1 MGIQNVFPRGKG
13 PHRAHKCPRDALGCV
28 LRLKFARDPFPRA
41 HLYSTFPPSF
51 FGVSPPFFSLFSSS
65 KSSRIDERKNDEKRT
80 LACACVFTTRLGAT
94 FFRLKELVEPAVD
107 LAKEIDC
114 MEAAI
119 FMRVFRAFLCGL
131 RARARISSFSPFGD
145 GAVFFLVFF
154 LFVAFILSSSSSRIL
169 RLLKGRFSSCLNFRV
184 SEIQK
189 KNRLEF

>member
-65 KSSRIDERKNDEKRT
+65 KSSRPIDERKNDEKRT

-131 RARARISSFSPFGD
+131 RARARIFSFSPFGD

-154 LFVAFILSSSSSRIL
+154 LFDRLLSSHPPPEFFL
-169 RLLKGRFSSCLNFRV
+169 RLLKGRFSLF
-184 SEIQK
+184 SE
-189 KNRLEF
+189 F

>member
-1 MGIQNVFPRGKG
+1 MRW
-13 PHRAHKCPRDALGCV
+13 DAFCV
-28 LRLKFARDPFPRA
+28 SNSLATPFPGHICTR
-41 HLYSTFPPSF
+41 HFHHPSSAF
-51 FGVSPPFFSLFSSS
+51 RHRFSPLFSSS
-65 KSSRIDERKNDEKRT
+65 KSSRPIDERKNDEKRT

-131 RARARISSFSPFGD
+131 RARARIFSFSPFGD

-154 LFVAFILSSSSSRIL
+154 LFVAFILSSFSRIFFAPFEGEIFL
-169 RLLKGRFSSCLNFRV
+169 FS
-184 SEIQK
+184 
-189 KNRLEF
+189 EF

>member
-131 RARARISSFSPFGD
+131 RARENF
-145 GAVFFLVFF
+145 FFLTFWRWCSFF
-154 LFVAFILSSSSSRIL
+154 PCFFSLCGFYPLILL
-169 RLLKGRFSSCLNFRV
+169 LNF
-184 SEIQK
+184 
-189 KNRLEF
+189 FCAF

>member
-1 MGIQNVFPRGKG
+1 MDVKTRTETGIQNVFPRGKG
-13 PHRAHKCPRDALGCV
+13 PHRTHKCPRDALGCV
-28 LRLKFARDPFPRA
+28 LRLKSARDPFPRA

-51 FGVSPPFFSLFSSS
+51 FGVSPPFFSLFSS

-119 FMRVFRAFLCGL
+119 FTCVFRAFLCGL
-131 RARARISSFSPFGD
+131 RACGENF
-145 GAVFFLVFF
+145 FFLPFF
-154 LFVAFILSSSSSRIL
+154 
-169 RLLKGRFSSCLNFRV
+169 
-184 SEIQK
+184 
-189 KNRLEF
+189 